1 MKKII
6 KEELLKLIDE
16 KYAKFNSKLCP
27 DTKKS
32 MIGIRVPI
40 LRDFAKRLVSEYDIE
55 RTIEELL
62 VEEEEFFEEVQL
74 KGLLIGYLKIGL
86 TKKFKLIEKFLPKV
100 DSWAITD
107 TFVPT
112 LKIKKTDLEE
122 TWQFILN
129 FINSKEEFS
138 VRFSIIMMIDYFI
151 NDEYI
156 DKVIKELD
164 KIRHDGYYV
173 KMAVAWTLA
182 EIGIKYNDKAMKYL
196 KEKNNLDD
204 FTYNKTLQKMI
215 ESFRIDDNQKNILR
229 KMKRK

>member
-6 KEELLKLIDE
+6 KEELLKLRDE

-138 VRFSIIMMIDYFI
+138 VRFSIIMMLDYFI